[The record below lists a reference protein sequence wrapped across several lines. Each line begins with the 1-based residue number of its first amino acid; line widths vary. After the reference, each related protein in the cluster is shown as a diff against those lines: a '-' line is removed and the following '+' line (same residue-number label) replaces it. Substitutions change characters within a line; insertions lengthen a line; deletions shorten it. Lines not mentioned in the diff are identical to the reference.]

1 MKKKM
6 MKAIKELNAYID
18 DDRQKLCD
26 RCHDLELSYNRA
38 RRFINKID
46 GILKYYQDNYACESL
61 RFELSTLR
69 GQIHSFLCYPYLR
82 VNYRM
87 KGGKDA

>member
-1 MKKKM
+1 MTSKAI
-6 MKAIKELNAYID
+6 MKALKNLNAYVD

-38 RRFINKID
+38 RRFVNKID
-46 GILKYYQDNYACESL
+46 RTLKYFQDNYACESL

-82 VNYRM
+82 VNERI
-87 KGGKDA
+87 KK